1 MLNDA
6 FFFVVV
12 VAAGPDVLR
21 AELLSPLLAGG
32 PDLTPEEE
40 SAEDDEVSWDFLG
53 SVEERGR
60 PLVELWFLEEE
71 AVAFDEEEEED
82 EEPFCK
88 EPVGLRGAVTG
99 EVGGLVREAGI
110 VVVFSSALSLMVM
123 RFVDGFPERER
134 GLEVALFA
142 DEREGEDGGR
152 EAEVDAEKEGGFVEG
167 PSNGLCDNTG
177 EGEDDEDEAEE
188 AAEAAARRW
197 EISLV

>member
-6 FFFVVV
+6 FFFVDVV
-12 VAAGPDVLR
+12 VAAAPDVLR

-40 SAEDDEVSWDFLG
+40 SAEDDDEEVSWDFLG

-60 PLVELWFLEEE
+60 ALVELWFLEEG
-71 AVAFDEEEEED
+71 AVALEDEEED

-88 EPVGLRGAVTG
+88 EPVGLRGDVMG
-99 EVGGLVREAGI
+99 EAGGLVREAGI

-134 GLEVALFA
+134 GLGA

-152 EAEVDAEKEGGFVEG
+152 EAAEKEGGFVEG
-167 PSNGLCDNTG
+167 PSNGLCDNVG
-177 EGEDDEDEAEE
+177 EGEDEAEE